1 MGISTSL
8 DANGKSNRW
17 KPMPPF
23 VKICGLTT
31 PDAVDAAIRLG
42 ATHIGLVHYEPSQR
56 HVDLAT
62 AATLRQRAG
71 SAVKVA
77 LLLVNAQP
85 ELTGNAIATVRP
97 DIIQFHGRETPDRPD
112 EHTSELQSLMRIS
125 YAVFCLKKK
134 NSTPTTQQLQ
144 AP

>member
-56 HVDLAT
+56 HVELAT
-62 AATLRQRAG
+62 AATLHQRAG
-71 SAVKVA
+71 SSVKVA
-77 LLLVNAQP
+77 LLPVTAQP
-85 ELTGNAIATVRP
+85 DRTRNAIDPVRP
-97 DIIQFHGRETPDRPD
+97 TTI
-112 EHTSELQSLMRIS
+112 HTHR
-125 YAVFCLKKK
+125 K
-134 NSTPTTQQLQ
+134 P
-144 AP
+144 

>member
-23 VKICGLTT
+23 VKLCGLTT

-56 HVDLAT
+56 HVDLPT
-62 AATLRQRAG
+62 AAPLPQRAG
-71 SAVKVA
+71 SARTVA
-77 LLLVNAQP
+77 LLLVPAQP
-85 ELTGNAIATVRP
+85 ELPGTATAPLRP
-97 DIIQFHGRETPDRPD
+97 ASIQLP
-112 EHTSELQSLMRIS
+112 
-125 YAVFCLKKK
+125 
-134 NSTPTTQQLQ
+134 
-144 AP
+144 APAPPEW

>member
-1 MGISTSL
+1 MGISTSAKGRSLSRAPAKAVERL

-17 KPMPPF
+17 KPMPPH
-23 VKICGLTT
+23 VKICGLTA

-62 AATLRQRAG
+62 AAALRQRAG

-85 ELTGNAIATVRP
+85 E
-97 DIIQFHGRETPDRPD
+97 DRK
-112 EHTSELQSLMRIS
+112 SQRL
-125 YAVFCLKKK
+125 
-134 NSTPTTQQLQ
+134 NSRH
-144 AP
+144 